1 MNVIFCI
8 NQPGDIL
15 MTPSK
20 SKVRKKALIITV
32 IVIVIDI
39 AAILLVRNKEILFIR
54 NSLSEHSQ
62 DTKA

>member
-1 MNVIFCI
+1 
-8 NQPGDIL
+8 